1 MFLRRIPRQV
11 RPTPAPTVKG
21 FAVLTGIEA
30 MARGMLVSVF
40 PIAMYKALGDAETV
54 SEVYFMI
61 GLFSLTS
68 TLLTPWVA
76 RSVPRRYLFSTA
88 ILLNIAGVASV
99 MSSDPLFVPIGLA
112 LNMVGVA
119 ILSIALNA
127 YVLDYVER
135 HNLSACETQRLFYSG
150 AAWTIGPYFGI
161 WLFDLWSPAPFLLSI
176 AASVVLLAV
185 FWVMRLGDG
194 KAIRKATSK
203 PTNPLAF
210 LPRFLEQPRLI
221 AGWLFAVLRSCGWW
235 FYIVYLP
242 IYAVEAGLS
251 EQIGGITLSI
261 TNGLLFT
268 APFILKW
275 IQSKSIRFAVRF
287 GFTASATFFVAA
299 MLLNAMPWV
308 TIALLML
315 ASFFLIVLDVCGG
328 LPFLMAVKPS
338 ERTEMSAIYATYRDV
353 SGILTPGA
361 ARLVLFA
368 GPLPAV
374 FGIAAMGLM
383 TAALIAGRL
392 HPRLGQRKLEG

>member
-1 MFLRRIPRQV
+1 MFLRRIPRQA
-11 RPTPAPTVKG
+11 RPVPAPTVKG

-54 SEVYFMI
+54 SEVYFLI
-61 GLFSLTS
+61 GLFSLAS
-68 TLLTPWVA
+68 TLLTPWLA
-76 RSVPRRYLFSTA
+76 RAVPRRFLFTFA
-88 ILLNIAGVASV
+88 GLLNILGVALV
-99 MSSDPLFVPIGLA
+99 MTGQASLVPIGLA
-112 LNMVGVA
+112 SNMVGVA

-176 AASVVLLAV
+176 TASIVLLVV
-185 FWVMRLGDG
+185 FWIMRLGDG
-194 KAIRKATSK
+194 KVIRKAISK
-203 PTNPLAF
+203 PANPLAF
-210 LPRFLEQPRLI
+210 LPRFLEQPRLV

-251 EQIGGITLSI
+251 EQIGGITLSF

-268 APFILKW
+268 APLILKW
-275 IQSKSIRFAVRF
+275 VQKRSIRFAVRF
-287 GFTASATFFVAA
+287 GFTMSATFFTAA
-299 MLLNAMPWV
+299 MLASALPWLTV
-308 TIALLML
+308 GLLIL
-315 ASFFLIVLDVCGG
+315 ASFCLILLDVCGG

-338 ERTEMSAIYATYRDV
+338 ERTEMSAIYSTYRDV

-361 ARLVLFA
+361 ARLALFA
-368 GPLPAV
+368 GPLPTV

-392 HPRLGQRKLEG
+392 HPRTGQRKLGG